1 MAKSHEIHNYDDQYE
16 NINNTSKKDKRYRN
30 KKNRKNNK
38 IDFRTLELE
47 EEDDDIKI
55 DRYWNETGV
64 YTTTVSQTKN

>member
-1 MAKSHEIHNYDDQYE
+1 MKYIIYDDQYE
-16 NINNTSKKDKRYRN
+16 NIYSASKKDKRYRN

-55 DRYWNETGV
+55 DRHWDEAEV
-64 YTTTVSQTKN
+64 

>member
-1 MAKSHEIHNYDDQYE
+1 MAKSSEVHNYDDQYE
-16 NINNTSKKDKRYRN
+16 NIYSASKKDKRYRN

-55 DRYWNETGV
+55 DRHWDETGV
-64 YTTTVSQTKN
+64 

>member
-1 MAKSHEIHNYDDQYE
+1 MAKSSEMYNYDDQYE
-16 NINNTSKKDKRYRN
+16 NISISSKKDKRYRN

-55 DRYWNETGV
+55 DRYWDETGV

>member
-1 MAKSHEIHNYDDQYE
+1 MAKSSEVHNYDDQYE
-16 NINNTSKKDKRYRN
+16 NIYSISKKDKRYRN

-55 DRYWNETGV
+55 DRYWDET
-64 YTTTVSQTKN
+64 

>member
-38 IDFRTLELE
+38 IDFRTIELE
-47 EEDDDIKI
+47 EEGDDFKI
-55 DRYWNETGV
+55 DRYWDEIGV
-64 YTTTVSQTKN
+64 